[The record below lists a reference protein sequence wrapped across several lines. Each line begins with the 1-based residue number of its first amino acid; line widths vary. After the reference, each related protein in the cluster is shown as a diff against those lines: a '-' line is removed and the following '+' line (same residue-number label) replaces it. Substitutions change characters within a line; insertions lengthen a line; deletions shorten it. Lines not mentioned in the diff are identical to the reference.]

1 MLDLAPGHLDRV
13 RAILAR
19 RVPLHE
25 VRAFGSRVLGLA
37 KPWSDLDLV
46 VMTTSRLPI
55 EVLAALRMDFD
66 ESDLPISVD
75 VVDYSTLSLPLRR
88 LVEESSTVVHDP
100 RRDTSVQDVG
110 QADLPTSA

>member
-13 RAILAR
+13 TAILAR
-19 RVPLHE
+19 RVPFRE
-25 VRAFGSRVLGLA
+25 VRAFGSRVSGRA

-66 ESDLPISVD
+66 ESDLPFAVD
-75 VVDYSTLSLPLRR
+75 VVDYSTLSPPLRR
-88 LVEESSTVVHDP
+88 LVEESGVVVHRP
-100 RRDTSVQDVG
+100 GGLSSVPGSDG
-110 QADLPTSA
+110 ADLPSGA